1 MEVLN
6 PPPQEFWEGVLK
18 NCEQATFFHSPT
30 WLAAL
35 EKTFPDYTNATLGFT
50 FSSGNRALIPIMA
63 DHAKGRFLKK
73 IKHKSMALGTYG
85 GIISERT
92 LSPEES
98 RDIFEHLT
106 SGTFNDLNIVDNPLS
121 QLHFPESLPSKSLF
135 THIIY
140 IDCDFEQLTKRFS
153 RGHRSNI
160 KQAEKK
166 GVRIRCADSLADF
179 ERYYQVYGETIKR
192 WGEEAGTIYPWELF
206 LNLYQEKS
214 PDIKLWLAE
223 KQETIIAGV
232 LALYCNATILY
243 WHGSSLREYFDHY
256 PNNLLHREIIKDGC
270 LNGYRL
276 YDLNPSGGHPGV
288 VRFKESLS
296 ARRVDFRSYHWKK
309 RSLTKKG
316 A

>member
-1 MEVLN
+1 
-6 PPPQEFWEGVLK
+6 
-18 NCEQATFFHSPT
+18 
-30 WLAAL
+30 
-35 EKTFPDYTNATLGFT
+35 
-50 FSSGNRALIPIMA
+50 
-63 DHAKGRFLKK
+63 
-73 IKHKSMALGTYG
+73 MALGTYG
-85 GIISERT
+85 SIISERK

-98 RDIFEHLT
+98 REIFEYLT
-106 SGTFNDLNIVDNPLS
+106 SGTINDLNIVGNPLEH
-121 QLHFPESLPSKSLF
+121 LDFPESFPSKSLF

-166 GVRIRCADSLADF
+166 GVRIRCADSLEDF
-179 ERYYQVYGETIKR
+179 EHYYQVYGETIKR
-192 WGEEAGTIYPWELF
+192 WGEDAGTTYPWGLF
-206 LNLYQEKS
+206 LNLYQTRS
-214 PDIKLWLAE
+214 QDIKLWLAE
-223 KQETIIAGV
+223 KHGTIIAGV
-232 LALYCNATILY
+232 VALYCNATILY

-309 RSLTKKG
+309 RVRTKKG

>member
-1 MEVLN
+1 MEMYN
-6 PPPQEFWEGVLK
+6 PPSLKFWEGLLK
-18 NCEQATFFHSPT
+18 NCENATFFHSPI
-30 WLAAL
+30 WLSAL
-35 EKTFPDYTNATLGFT
+35 EKTYPHYTNATVGFT
-50 FSSGNRALIPIMA
+50 FRSGNRALIPIVA
-63 DHAKGRFLKK
+63 EHSRGKFIKK

-85 GIISERT
+85 GIISQRM
-92 LSPEES
+92 LSPEET
-98 RDIFEHLT
+98 REIFDYLT
-106 SGTFNDLNIVDNPLS
+106 SGTINDLNIVDNPLS
-121 QLHFPESLPSKSLF
+121 QLQVPENFPSKSLF

-140 IDCDFEQLTKRFS
+140 IDGDFEHLKKGFS

-166 GVRIRCADSLADF
+166 GVCIRCADSVEDF
-179 ERYYQVYGETIKR
+179 ERYYQVYGETVKR
-192 WGEEAGTIYPWELF
+192 WGENAGTVYPWELF
-206 LNLYQEKS
+206 LNLYQTGS

-270 LNGYRL
+270 LKGYRF

-288 VRFKESLS
+288 VKFKESLS
-296 ARRVDFRSYHWKK
+296 ARRVDFKAYHWKK
-309 RSLTKKG
+309 RFRTKKG
-316 A
+316 